1 MAIKKISE
9 FDLVTELAA
18 DSLAV
23 ISWDNGTSLET
34 RKAKLQDVQTAGT
47 KTLKAFISQTG
58 TNAPVL
64 TGTYDS
70 YADPSFTPNYIGVGE
85 YSLDG
90 FAGALGTSTHIRINT
105 NALSYGQHIKTEVT
119 GGDQLKIYTYNNA
132 GALTNAIMDIDGLFI
147 EVITY
152 L

>member
-9 FDLVTELAA
+9 FDETIELAFS
-18 DSLAV
+18 DYV
-23 ISWDNGTSLET
+23 ITSWFDGVDYISK
-34 RKAKLQDVQTAGT
+34 KARIENLFAAGT
-47 KTLKAFISQTG
+47 KTYKGFISQTS
-58 TNAPVL
+58 TNAPLL
-64 TGTYDS
+64 TDVYNN
-70 YADPSFTPNYIGVGE
+70 YEDPSFTTNYIGVGE

-105 NALSYGQHIKTEVT
+105 NALSYGEHIKTEVT
-119 GGDQLKIYTYNNA
+119 GGDQLKIYTYDNA
-132 GALTNAIMDIDGLFI
+132 GTLTNAIMDIDGLFI